1 MILFSTKNALRVQ
14 RLVSGASRRPPYA
27 LSLFQP
33 RDRSEHPGLLSHPRS
48 LHPSSRQ
55 ASSNSKPRP
64 AIFRVCDIPQM
75 PPTEVKAFIS
85 NLIQA
90 RLGPNEAHIKFN
102 ISPIPSCYSSA
113 RNTSSALLKIENGYP
128 DFLMDIVIDPLDMLH
143 FDVGSDEEGG
153 REKRRIGITVDQHF
167 HGFTQSYFT
176 TPGEEITAE

>member
-1 MILFSTKNALRVQ
+1 
-14 RLVSGASRRPPYA
+14 
-27 LSLFQP
+27 
-33 RDRSEHPGLLSHPRS
+33 
-48 LHPSSRQ
+48 
-55 ASSNSKPRP
+55 
-64 AIFRVCDIPQM
+64 M